1 MTESVGRDF
10 VEFAHLLADA
20 AGGIV
25 VPAIR
30 SRRVVHRKADA
41 SPVTEV
47 DRAVETR
54 LREMIAA
61 RFPDHGVLGEEFGG
75 ERLDA
80 EHVWVLDPV
89 DGTKAFMAG
98 LPVYGTLIGLARRG
112 RPVLGIVDQ
121 PVMRER
127 WTGIDGDG
135 TRRNGERV
143 HTNAC
148 GRLSDALICTTS
160 HEYYEGEDAH
170 ALRRIVSGSGW
181 MVYGG
186 NCLAFAQVAGG
197 FVDVALEA
205 KGRRVRLLRAGPGN
219 RERRRGDD
227 RVAGSA
233 SDARARARRENPGE
247 RQPGGARGRDGLP
260 GRRGLNTLTHAP
272 TVRTTT
278 GVRDRAERRRK
289 RTRRLCR
296 WRYAAR
302 AVATIRSKR

>member
-1 MTESVGRDF
+1 MRWPAVAGRTLRDSGSSGSEAMTEIVGRDF

-61 RFPDHGVLGEEFGG
+61 RFPDHGVVGEEFGG

-98 LPVYGTLIGLARRG
+98 LPVYGTLIGLARGG

-148 GRLSDALICTTS
+148 GRLSDALVCTTS
-160 HEYYEGEDAH
+160 HEYYEGEDAL

-197 FVDVALEA
+197 FVDVAFEARVGVYDYCALVPVIENAGGVMTGWRGEPLTLEPTPG
-205 KGRRVRLLRAGPGN
+205 GRILASGN
-219 RERRRGDD
+219 RMVHEAAMACL
-227 RVAGSA
+227 AG
-233 SDARARARRENPGE
+233 EG
-247 RQPGGARGRDGLP
+247 
-260 GRRGLNTLTHAP
+260 
-272 TVRTTT
+272 
-278 GVRDRAERRRK
+278 
-289 RTRRLCR
+289 
-296 WRYAAR
+296 
-302 AVATIRSKR
+302 

>member
-1 MTESVGRDF
+1 MTESVGREF

-20 AGGIV
+20 AGEIV
-25 VPAIR
+25 GPAIR

-61 RFPDHGVLGEEFGG
+61 RFPDHGVMGEEFGG

-89 DGTKAFMAG
+89 DGTLAFMAG
-98 LPVYGTLIGLARRG
+98 LSVYGTLIGLARG
-112 RPVLGIVDQ
+112 ARPVLGIIDQ
-121 PVMRER
+121 PITRER
-127 WTGIDGDG
+127 WTGIDGSG

-148 GRLSDALICTTS
+148 ERLGDALVCTTS

-170 ALRRIVSGSGW
+170 ALRRIVSGAGW

-197 FVDVALEA
+197 FVDVAFETRTGVYDYCALVPVVENAGGVMTGWRGEPLTLEPA
-205 KGRRVRLLRAGPGN
+205 PGGRILASGN
-219 RERRRGDD
+219 RRLHEAAMACL
-227 RVAGSA
+227 AG
-233 SDARARARRENPGE
+233 EG
-247 RQPGGARGRDGLP
+247 
-260 GRRGLNTLTHAP
+260 
-272 TVRTTT
+272 
-278 GVRDRAERRRK
+278 
-289 RTRRLCR
+289 
-296 WRYAAR
+296 
-302 AVATIRSKR
+302 